1 MLSVKAYWSVNK
13 QFINISQFR
22 FILQIYSSEWVLFTV
37 LLFKKKKKPYGPF
50 LWMELNCL
58 KATEPLRGGT
68 LLFTIKLPSILSFP
82 KKLLPTIFQFSCF
95 DSKFCDVL
103 CDLVPFIQFQN
114 VKNTYEGVLL
124 LVKMQKHSSVGVF
137 HVFKIVLMTPNR
149 AKIHYLSRLSV
160 GS

>member
-13 QFINISQFR
+13 QFVNISQFR

-37 LLFKKKKKPYGPF
+37 LLLFKKKKPYGPF

-95 DSKFCDVL
+95 DSKFWCDVL
-103 CDLVPFIQFQN
+103 RDLVPFIQFQN

-124 LVKMQKHSSVGVF
+124 LVKMQKHSSGN
-137 HVFKIVLMTPNR
+137 TPPW
-149 AKIHYLSRLSV
+149 AFFTFLKWY
-160 GS
+160 